1 MNDSV
6 NDKMQRPL
14 ALLETLCDFATVGN
28 PHDIGQIDMDNLSLA
43 LDTVIQMI
51 KQALEKDGEQ

>member
-28 PHDIGQIDMDNLSLA
+28 PHDIGQIDMDNLSLS
-43 LDTVIQMI
+43 LDTIIRMI
-51 KQALEKDGEQ
+51 KHAIAEEASE